1 MLLEYAMTA
10 FAAFLGSLISGLG
23 GFGGSFIIVIVMTPV
38 VGAKAVIPLIAVYAI
53 CANLSRVFI
62 CRQTVAWKEA
72 VQFTLASLPGIYL
85 GARFLKEI
93 PDAAFLGFMGAVL
106 ILILPTRRYMKRRS
120 FEPGIRTIVFL
131 GLAFGFMSGTAAGS
145 GMLVIAF
152 FNSIGLSGP
161 LLLGTD
167 AVIGLANALTRSGT
181 FYGMGLLTYDLILL
195 GLFMGA
201 ITLPGTWV
209 ASRLVRRMGAR
220 VHDKLIE
227 ALIAVSGLIFIAQA
241 VSEVVGEG

>member
-1 MLLEYAMTA
+1 MIFEYAMTA
-10 FAAFLGSLISGLG
+10 LAAFLGSLISGLG

-62 CRQTVAWKEA
+62 YRRTVAWKA
-72 VQFTLASLPGIYL
+72 AIQFTLSSLPGIFL

-93 PDAAFLGFMGAVL
+93 PETAFLGFMGTVL
-106 ILILPTRRYMKRRS
+106 ILVLPARRYLRKKA
-120 FEPGIRTIVFL
+120 FEPGLKTIL
-131 GLAFGFMSGTAAGS
+131 GLGFLFGFMSGTAAGS

-167 AVIGLANALTRSGT
+167 AVIGLVNAVTRSGT
-181 FYGMGLLTYDLILL
+181 FYGMGLLDDDLILL
-195 GLFMGA
+195 GLFMGVV
-201 ITLPGTWV
+201 TFPGTWV
-209 ASRLVRRMGAR
+209 ASRLVNWMGTR
-220 VHDKLIE
+220 VHDHLIE
-227 ALIAVSGLIFIAQA
+227 ALIAVSGLIFLVKA
-241 VSEVVGEG
+241 VTHSG